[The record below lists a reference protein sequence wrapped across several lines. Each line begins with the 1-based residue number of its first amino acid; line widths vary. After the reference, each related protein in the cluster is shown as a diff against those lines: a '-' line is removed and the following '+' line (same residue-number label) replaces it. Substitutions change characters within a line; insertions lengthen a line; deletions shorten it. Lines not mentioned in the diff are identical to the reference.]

1 VEAEPVHQR
10 NRHLAYALECEEA
23 ARRAG
28 PEEERSLL
36 FLAKRFRVLAA
47 HADADPVE
55 PAVAEIEDDD
65 PLSARGEPAW
75 GENRVN

>member
-1 VEAEPVHQR
+1 VHER
-10 NRHLAYALECEEA
+10 NRYLAHALECEEA

-47 HADADPVE
+47 HADTDPVE
-55 PAVAEIEDDD
+55 PAVAEIEEDG
-65 PLSARGEPAW
+65 PLSARVGPTSSED
-75 GENRVN
+75 RVS